1 MESKVCSICGIEK
14 PLSEFALNKTRKDG
28 HASDCKSCRK
38 KYRMNIIDFIKSII
52 KKKQQPIKERR
63 LKN

>member
-1 MESKVCSICGIEK
+1 MESKVCSICGREK
-14 PLSEFALNKTRKDG
+14 PLSEFALKRPEKMVMLLIVSLVERSIG
-28 HASDCKSCRK
+28 
-38 KYRMNIIDFIKSII
+38 MNIIDFIKSII